1 MYLKHFP
8 MLIQMLIVNISDKG
22 VLIRLREIHFQS
34 IYFHYILSYSI
45 RISDF
50 SQIDLDEIKRG
61 AHLLFKACWLFD

>member
-1 MYLKHFP
+1 MYLKHFRI
-8 MLIQMLIVNISDKG
+8 LVQMLIVNISDKG

-50 SQIDLDEIKRG
+50 SQIDLDEIKRE
-61 AHLLFKACWLFD
+61 AHLLFKACCLFD